1 MNQRALA
8 LLLPATIAPWIL
20 LVAAWKSK
28 SQRQRHW
35 LLTFFFAFYG
45 ATIAI
50 AYDPLGYGADGV
62 RHLLKVYTYYVGMS
76 FEQFLS
82 ELWLILM
89 FRPPNSVEDVYIH
102 VLSYLTGGVFGEPRF
117 LFPIVAL
124 IYGYFFSGA
133 MLEVF
138 KYVGAKKH
146 SYLFV
151 FFALLF
157 VLIKNVEGV
166 NTVRTWTGLWILV
179 YACLKYYS
187 TRQVKYVF
195 LMFVPPLV
203 HVGWFIMA
211 LPAWIVF
218 VLGNRKVLYT
228 VLFVASSFTTFV
240 NPGTVTEVLSSTELG
255 TAKVQSYYVEEA
267 RDSTAAGQRVW
278 LWFEKFGLQKWALN
292 IFVFSLLISQ
302 VYYVSMNS
310 FQATIF
316 SIGLLT
322 ITLSNVS
329 WYLYALSNRSW
340 VVGAVF
346 ILAAYLSV
354 MQHPRTKPKVPVSNP
369 VYKVGLHVS
378 LLLFVP
384 YLFYNLSILMDF
396 PSVFLVGLPF
406 LAVWAP
412 EVNMSIKE
420 LAKLILDV
428 LF

>member
-1 MNQRALA
+1 MI
-8 LLLPATIAPWIL
+8 LPAMIAPWLL
-20 LVAAWKSK
+20 LVAAWKSS

-35 LLTFFFAFYG
+35 LLTFFVTFYG

-50 AYDPLGYGADGV
+50 AYDPFGYGPDGV
-62 RHLLKVYTYYVGMS
+62 RHLLRVYVHYVGLS
-76 FEQFLS
+76 LEQFLS
-82 ELWLILM
+82 ELWLVLT
-89 FRPPNSVEDVYIH
+89 FRPSPDTNDDVYLH
-102 VLSYLTGGVFGEPRF
+102 VLSYLTGGVIGEPRF
-117 LFPIVAL
+117 LFPIVAF

-138 KYVGAKKH
+138 KHVGEKKQ

-157 VLIKNVEGV
+157 VLIKNIEGV
-166 NTVRTWTGLWILV
+166 NTIRTWTGLWILV

-187 TRQVKYVF
+187 TKQVKYVF

-203 HVGWFIMA
+203 HVGWFVMA
-211 LPAWIVF
+211 LPAWIVL
-218 VLGNRKVLYT
+218 VLGNRKVLYA
-228 VLFVASSFTTFV
+228 VLFIASSFTTFV

-255 TAKVQSYYVEEA
+255 EAKVRSYYVEETLVG
-267 RDSTAAGQRVW
+267 TAAGQRIW
-278 LWFEKFGLQKWALN
+278 KWFAEFGVQKWALN
-292 IFVFSLLISQ
+292 IFVFSLLMTS
-302 VYYVSMNS
+302 VYFVSMNR
-310 FQATIF
+310 FQSTIF

-322 ITLSNVS
+322 ITLSNIS
-329 WYLYALSNRSW
+329 WYLYALTNRSW
-340 VVGAVF
+340 IAGAIF

-354 MQHPRTKPKVPVSNP
+354 MQHPRTRRKVPVSNP

-384 YLFYNLSILMDF
+384 YLLYNLSTLMDF

-406 LAVWAP
+406 LAVLNP
-412 EVNMSIKE
+412 EANMSIKE
-420 LAKLILDV
+420 AARFILDV